1 MAERER
7 SRLETESQTQ
17 LEELRQKLAVE
28 LQEEVDDMEKKQA
41 YRREQHRQKL
51 LDEHEAVSPIYQS
64 SKPPIMTPPFLL
76 HPSMESVL
84 SVRNNDVVVLYQA
97 MSKMSLDLK
106 AMLDEEQELKEAKL
120 KAVRDRH
127 SAVSDLERGVSLQIP
142 SINTFHD
149 IFDNIRP

>member
-64 SKPPIMTPPFLL
+64 SKPTIMTPPFLL

-127 SAVSDLERGVSLQIP
+127 SAVSDLERGVSLQIH